1 MWRGQAGFTLLEVGI
16 AALVVMLGVVW
27 LAGRWQTQVED
38 AAAEA
43 TAAYLMTLR
52 GATQA
57 MMVHYFEP
65 LLGFPAPDPS
75 RELPAVLAGAWPKT
89 LSVGDLQQAEPA
101 GGGAFLP
108 AGFPQRPPLGA
119 GVQVHVMR
127 EGSCPGQ
134 TCRLRALVHTTDA
147 LRATGLDHSP
157 ELVGAFM
164 LATQGYGAH
173 APGHAPERLR
183 GALLDVANPA
193 GPVAGVVAVTADLE
207 ATHFHQFVRQGDSRP
222 IRLQN
227 TLDVEGQLST
237 SSGLRLNTAV
247 QPGAAC
253 SLPQAYARSQS
264 GALATCLSGVWFE
277 LQRYVVQGW
286 QADLGEGDALPQP
299 QCPSPLQSFLR
310 LVMQRSAIDVGGH
323 DIDVRGRLSGS
334 FSATATMDGS
344 GQVSVSG
351 SVGGDLAS
359 TSESRLRVRQGVS
372 ASGGRVRFENPGD
385 GPLALAIYGCVHA

>member
-1 MWRGQAGFTLLEVGI
+1 
-16 AALVVMLGVVW
+16 MLGVVW
-27 LAGRWQTQVED
+27 LAGRWQTRVED

-43 TAAYLMTLR
+43 TAAYLMSLR

-75 RELPAVLAGAWPKT
+75 RELPAVLAGAWPKL
-89 LSVGDLQQAEPA
+89 LSVGDLLLA
-101 GGGAFLP
+101 GPVSAVAGAGAYLP
-108 AGFPQRPPLGA
+108 TGFPQRPPLGA
-119 GVQVHVMR
+119 EAQIRLTR
-127 EGSCPGQ
+127 EGSCPGE
-134 TCRLRALVHTTDA
+134 TCRLQALVHTTEP

-164 LATQGYGAH
+164 LATRGYGAH
-173 APGHAPERLR
+173 APAHAPERLR
-183 GALLDVANPA
+183 GALLDVPNPV

-207 ATHFHQFVRQGDSRP
+207 ASHFHQFVRQGDSRA

-253 SLPQAYARSQS
+253 SLAHTYARSQS
-264 GALATCLSGVWFE
+264 GVLATCLSGVWFE

-286 QADLGEGDALPQP
+286 QAELGEGDALPQP
-299 QCPSPLQSFLR
+299 QCPSPLQPFTR
-310 LVMQRSAIDVGGH
+310 LVMQRSVIEVGGH
-323 DIDVRGRLSGS
+323 DIDVRGQLSGS
-334 FSATATMDGS
+334 FSATAAMDGS
-344 GQVSVSG
+344 GQVNVSG
-351 SVGGDLAS
+351 SVGGELSS
-359 TSESRLRVRQGVS
+359 TAESRLQVRQGVS
-372 ASGGRVRFENPGD
+372 ASGGRVRFENPGE
-385 GPLALAIYGCVHA
+385 GAQALAIYGCVHV